1 MDGELYFP
9 LESAAPSAAPRNWVF
24 GGIEERGGG
33 AIPGTP
39 HRTRRPWRGLALA
52 VWTLCQALTER
63 ARPGYSSGGAF
74 ALPAFPSTSS
84 GLIFPHRLFPF
95 SYRHWPLSS
104 PAHFFSPA
112 LFLPLWTASARLT
125 SPFSPLHFHPD
136 FFLSSFPCSFYPS
149 LPTLSSDP
157 ELEER
162 SCTPASRRCHP
173 DDCGHLAG
181 WDRAE
186 TSAGRRGVAGTG
198 FASASRALQPP
209 PLPRV
214 HSSTGTKSAQTL
226 PHLVL

>member
-1 MDGELYFP
+1 MDPVSSPHGTCAPGLLFRRCICPARLSLHLIWAYFP
-9 LESAAPSAAPRNWVF
+9 P
-24 GGIEERGGG
+24 
-33 AIPGTP
+33 
-39 HRTRRPWRGLALA
+39 
-52 VWTLCQALTER
+52 
-63 ARPGYSSGGAF
+63 
-74 ALPAFPSTSS
+74 PAFPVLLPPLAPFIS
-84 GLIFPHRLFPF
+84 FCPFLF
-95 SYRHWPLSS
+95 
-104 PAHFFSPA
+104 PA